1 MMIDETSSS
10 SSSSL
15 ESIQYPTLSS
25 SSSSE
30 STQDSSSSSFAS
42 SSESIQ
48 YPSSSSSS
56 TLIKPTIEKTKSNK
70 RNSMLNI
77 NGYHFQFRNFNR
89 SKTTKYWRCANR
101 KCGMIL
107 HTTLSDEF
115 IRFGGKMTDHSH
127 LPNPTEGE
135 IRNLR
140 EVMRERAEN
149 ELIPLKKIAEQEVRK
164 DLLTAEALAELP
176 NVTNICM
183 IIICL
188 NNISTL
194 VCFFFVYVRLRS

>member
-1 MMIDETSSS
+1 
-10 SSSSL
+10 
-15 ESIQYPTLSS
+15 
-25 SSSSE
+25 
-30 STQDSSSSSFAS
+30 
-42 SSESIQ
+42 
-48 YPSSSSSS
+48 
-56 TLIKPTIEKTKSNK
+56 
-70 RNSMLNI
+70 
-77 NGYHFQFRNFNR
+77 
-89 SKTTKYWRCANR
+89 
-101 KCGMIL
+101 
-107 HTTLSDEF
+107 
-115 IRFGGKMTDHSH
+115 MTDHSH